1 MNFLTSI
8 SETQFHAT
16 VAILIFS
23 LGVFGFLSRRNGLVA
38 LMSLELM
45 LNGVNLLLIT
55 FAKLNGNPDGAALF
69 LFVILVAAAEAAVA
83 LSLFVALSKKV
94 GSVFLDDLRRLKG

>member
-1 MNFLTSI
+1 
-8 SETQFHAT
+8 
-16 VAILIFS
+16 
-23 LGVFGFLSRRNGLVA
+23 
-38 LMSLELM
+38 
-45 LNGVNLLLIT
+45 
-55 FAKLNGNPDGAALF
+55 